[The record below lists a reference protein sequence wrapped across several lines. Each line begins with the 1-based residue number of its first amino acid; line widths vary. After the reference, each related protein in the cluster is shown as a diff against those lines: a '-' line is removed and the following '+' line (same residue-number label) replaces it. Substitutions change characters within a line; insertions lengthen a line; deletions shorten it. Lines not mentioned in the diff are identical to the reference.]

1 MNPFLNPFNS
11 IPLLQHVLLDPGRL
25 QRTTPKDMERYRD
38 KMLRRIVKYA
48 YTVPLY
54 HEKYREAGIHPD
66 DIKGVNDITKL
77 PFITKQDIIQHF
89 PDDVYS
95 TKYDRSKAF
104 VTTTSGVTGK
114 PVSLYTDFPTMAQA
128 SYIFIRELDQYHLHW
143 RTSRFAHVGNFGQY
157 KPDNVYRQGLISP
170 AQSLLR
176 LKNYLSINAFDP
188 MKDIIEQLD
197 RFRPDLIISYP
208 TTFGHLAYLKNK
220 GYGPNIN
227 PKVLNVGASETDPYT
242 KRYVEE
248 AFHCKMLNVYSST
261 EAGSDIAFE
270 CLQGTWHIN
279 YDIFYLEVIDENNEV
294 LGPNTKGQL
303 VLTKLFG
310 HGTPFIR
317 YTGMQDWVTIAPEYT
332 CSCGLCTQIF
342 PHGIGGRVSSSIYL
356 PDGRLFPAASFASI
370 EYVAKELNT
379 KKIKQY
385 QIVQKKIDDIDIL
398 LVIDE
403 DLHEPEPTVDV
414 IIKKIQDLYA
424 KKAGPD
430 VTINVKTVHDIPSLP
445 GKPAPVIIS
454 NIKPQKGYKLID
466 W

>member
-1 MNPFLNPFNS
+1 MNPFLNPFIS
-11 IPLLQHVLLDPGRL
+11 IPSLQHFLFDPSRL
-25 QRTTPKDMERYRD
+25 QRKTSKDMERYRD
-38 KMLRRIVKYA
+38 KMFRRTIKYA

-54 HEKYREAGIHPD
+54 HNKYREAGIHP
-66 DIKGVNDITKL
+66 GDITGVKDIAKL

-95 TKYDRSKAF
+95 VKYDKSKAF

-128 SYIFIRELDQYHLHW
+128 SCIFIRELQQYHLHW
-143 RTSRFAHVGNFGQY
+143 NTSRIAHIGNFSKY
-157 KPDNVYRQGLISP
+157 KPDSVHHQGFISP
-170 AQSLLR
+170 AKSLLG
-176 LKNYLSINAFDP
+176 LKNYLFINAFDP
-188 MKDIIEQLD
+188 MNEIIEKLD
-197 RFRPDLIISYP
+197 RFQPDLIISYP
-208 TTFGHLAYLKNK
+208 ATFGHLAYLKNK
-220 GYGPNIN
+220 GYGSHIN
-227 PKVLNVGASETDPYT
+227 PTVLNVGASETDPYT

-270 CLQGTWHIN
+270 CFHGTWHIN
-279 YDIFYLEVIDENNEV
+279 YDFYYIEVIDENREV
-294 LGPNTKGQL
+294 LDPNTKGQL
-303 VLTKLFG
+303 VLTRLFG

-332 CSCGLCTQIF
+332 CNCGLCTQIF
-342 PHGIGGRVSSSIYL
+342 PHGIGGRISSSIYL

-370 EYVAKELNT
+370 EYVVKELNT

-385 QIVQKKIDDIDIL
+385 QIVQKKIDEIVIF

-403 DLHEPEPTVDV
+403 ELHEPEPSVNV

-424 KKAGPD
+424 KKAGPE
-430 VTINVKTVHDIPSLP
+430 VTINVKTVKEIPSLP
-445 GKPAPVIIS
+445 GKPAPVVIS
-454 NIKPQKGYKLID
+454 NVKPEKGYKLID